1 MQKHKKEELTA
12 KQIAWQ
18 EYPPAKDV
26 GVIRP
31 VIPDI
36 VQSALQT
43 AIESKDESLA
53 AKCNFSTEL
62 PDIVKKAINSVDKS
76 QNTVS
81 NNPKL
86 DIKQRT
92 SCPRSTI
99 TLCIANQFYQVSAD
113 ADVEY
118 MKTIAQEAN
127 LLIKDVKRQLKNSD
141 KQTILTLCLMNVLDE
156 KADMTFKLREQEQV
170 AADCLLINKELKDQ
184 VAVAER
190 KIQQYKQ
197 KLTALAEVFSQI
209 AERFSL
215 YKNDPA
221 CGADNF
227 RKIILQ
233 LLEGEK
239 AEDQLSRREQITF
252 SDLLRKE

>member
-53 AKCNFSTEL
+53 AKRNFSTEL

-76 QNTVS
+76 QNTVI

-86 DIKQRT
+86 DIQ
-92 SCPRSTI
+92 
-99 TLCIANQFYQVSAD
+99 
-113 ADVEY
+113 
-118 MKTIAQEAN
+118 
-127 LLIKDVKRQLKNSD
+127 LIPQH
-141 KQTILTLCLMNVLDE
+141 
-156 KADMTFKLREQEQV
+156 
-170 AADCLLINKELKDQ
+170 
-184 VAVAER
+184 
-190 KIQQYKQ
+190 
-197 KLTALAEVFSQI
+197 
-209 AERFSL
+209 
-215 YKNDPA
+215 
-221 CGADNF
+221 
-227 RKIILQ
+227 
-233 LLEGEK
+233 
-239 AEDQLSRREQITF
+239 
-252 SDLLRKE
+252 